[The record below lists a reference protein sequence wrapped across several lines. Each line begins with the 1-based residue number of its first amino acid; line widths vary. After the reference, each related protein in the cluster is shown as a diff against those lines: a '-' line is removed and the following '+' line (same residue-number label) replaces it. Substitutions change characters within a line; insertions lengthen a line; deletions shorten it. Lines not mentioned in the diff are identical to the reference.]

1 MLLSKEIKSLTQ
13 SQFFHQDL
21 RTQIVWVR
29 NVFRRNIAQ
38 SLVWVAAYP
47 RTYIKAAKVKML
59 GGSCMLDPLEIR
71 QEARSSKVEST
82 KVQQETQKMTAV
94 KQA

>member
-1 MLLSKEIKSLTQ
+1 
-13 SQFFHQDL
+13 
-21 RTQIVWVR
+21 
-29 NVFRRNIAQ
+29 
-38 SLVWVAAYP
+38 
-47 RTYIKAAKVKML
+47 
-59 GGSCMLDPLEIR
+59 MLDLLEIR

>member
-1 MLLSKEIKSLTQ
+1 
-13 SQFFHQDL
+13 
-21 RTQIVWVR
+21 
-29 NVFRRNIAQ
+29 
-38 SLVWVAAYP
+38 
-47 RTYIKAAKVKML
+47 ML
-59 GGSCMLDPLEIR
+59 GGSCMLDLLEIR